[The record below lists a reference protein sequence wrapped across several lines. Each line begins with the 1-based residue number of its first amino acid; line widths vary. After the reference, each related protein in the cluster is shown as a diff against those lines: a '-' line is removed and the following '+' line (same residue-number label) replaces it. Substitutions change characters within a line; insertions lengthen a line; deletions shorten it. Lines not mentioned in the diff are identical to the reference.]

1 MPQTS
6 ALGRVR
12 TPDSVTAHVRF
23 VAAALRASR
32 TRSTQARRVRR
43 PSLLPGQ
50 TRLTLP
56 VATAATCA
64 PTAFQPRA
72 MRSVRRSLRST
83 TASATTCCPSQS
95 TSTFKMNSTVSLRP
109 ATVCR
114 SDRCSRLWLRLNA
127 RLGRWGRRGHR
138 HALPIRAN
146 TADGVP
152 TRPQKRHSEPVTT
165 SATAPAVHLAEQVG
179 TDCTARRPRTTAR
192 SMTTRARRSRARRA
206 WTALGSY
213 QPRVALARGLRIR
226 TARKGT
232 RALGCKHSPLANE
245 AIVHATIYLSALV
258 RQLPAT
264 CNKLGRSSVHGTC
277 QPPAMPGL
285 RQCILAYTLYMVGS
299 YMCFANTSL
308 SSVQAVHSTCLF
320 PLCC

>member
-1 MPQTS
+1 MWSIACHP
-6 ALGRVR
+6 L
-12 TPDSVTAHVRF
+12 
-23 VAAALRASR
+23 
-32 TRSTQARRVRR
+32 
-43 PSLLPGQ
+43 
-50 TRLTLP
+50 
-56 VATAATCA
+56 ATAAA
-64 PTAFQPRA
+64 VA
-72 MRSVRRSLRST
+72 
-83 TASATTCCPSQS
+83 
-95 TSTFKMNSTVSLRP
+95 RP
-109 ATVCR
+109 AFGF
-114 SDRCSRLWLRLNA
+114 W
-127 RLGRWGRRGHR
+127 
-138 HALPIRAN
+138 
-146 TADGVP
+146 
-152 TRPQKRHSEPVTT
+152 PQQSVSGSPLAIVGQWMQVGAGTGG
-165 SATAPAVHLAEQVG
+165 APAAHLAEQVG
-179 TDCTARRPRTTAR
+179 TACTARRPRTTAR

-232 RALGCKHSPLANE
+232 RALDCKYSPLANE